1 MITTWPDARKHEA
14 ADKQQQWG
22 DRSGTR
28 RRNPSS
34 GLSTVYQLRKVNPA
48 KSSAGW
54 STIGT
59 MRVGLPRQEL
69 ICQFKADFSIVLLYN
84 GIHRRLQICNS
95 LYRRGDNV
103 VFPTRVLEVIQ
114 NEVNGYDMA
123 TTALRT
129 ILEVPNKK
137 SVKLANKA
145 VKIFEQ
151 DLMLNTVI
159 PAISLFSQSA
169 CHPPAGGA
177 IHSSSI
183 GDDSEDQEEVCRN
196 CDIRQY
202 ALGDINDE
210 IARLEGEICWVAERA
225 EMVQNR
231 TMATMEVFDLKLAEA
246 SKELAESQK
255 MRLAKI
261 ERNEKI
267 SHEWAEWRP
276 NQLKKY
282 NRTSSEAV
290 DGLRTFM
297 QWSYKALYKEEHSG
311 RR

>member
-1 MITTWPDARKHEA
+1 MCFV
-14 ADKQQQWG
+14 
-22 DRSGTR
+22 
-28 RRNPSS
+28 
-34 GLSTVYQLRKVNPA
+34 TVWTL
-48 KSSAGW
+48 
-54 STIGT
+54 T
-59 MRVGLPRQEL
+59 
-69 ICQFKADFSIVLLYN
+69 VLLSIGKFRYRLLPPLRHSNHTTAEMVLARSKKSNDAKLLTRKLMAMKNFINN

-177 IHSSSI
+177 IHSSS
-183 GDDSEDQEEVCRN
+183 
-196 CDIRQY
+196 
-202 ALGDINDE
+202 
-210 IARLEGEICWVAERA
+210 
-225 EMVQNR
+225 
-231 TMATMEVFDLKLAEA
+231 
-246 SKELAESQK
+246 
-255 MRLAKI
+255 
-261 ERNEKI
+261 
-267 SHEWAEWRP
+267 
-276 NQLKKY
+276 
-282 NRTSSEAV
+282 
-290 DGLRTFM
+290 
-297 QWSYKALYKEEHSG
+297 
-311 RR
+311 